1 MTRNELAGVAQVM
14 RWEFIDTDS
23 GGVLSDNQ
31 VERRPWE
38 CIEDAHLLIER
49 MVGDDYTV
57 NIQIIPCPQPRYIM
71 EAKRSNGRGYQ
82 LTLSHPTFPA
92 AIVELFCRVF
102 DIKED

>member
-1 MTRNELAGVAQVM
+1 MRLLVLKTYRWGNRFNFKQFVLPEDWGVVM
-14 RWEFIDTDS
+14 K
-23 GGVLSDNQ
+23 
-31 VERRPWE
+31 
-38 CIEDAHLLIER
+38 LIER